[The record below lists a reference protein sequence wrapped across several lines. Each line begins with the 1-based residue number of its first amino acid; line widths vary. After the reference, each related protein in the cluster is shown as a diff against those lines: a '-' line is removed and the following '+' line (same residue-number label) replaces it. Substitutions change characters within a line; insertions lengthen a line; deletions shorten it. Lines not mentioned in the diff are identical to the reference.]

1 MDKVLFGPTF
11 TVDQTDKEYSG
22 TQACKYRP
30 GRVGGGGGGEQMRI
44 FQGKE
49 EGNRSVFDHTFS
61 WIM

>member
-1 MDKVLFGPTF
+1 MQIWTWKGW
-11 TVDQTDKEYSG
+11 
-22 TQACKYRP
+22 
-30 GRVGGGGGGEQMRI
+30 GRGGGGGKQMRI